1 MSQQVG
7 RRFAGGEDSGGGER
21 RANKIVGFVGE
32 RDGLNPNSEVGFGKP
47 RIDTDQP
54 NTTTAAIEGAPPLE
68 CGDLS
73 PLLRRRLV
81 AVELPSASGHAGAP
95 ALARAVNAPSLAHAP
110 HRPTATSRLRKSGG
124 KSPHSKFSDPP
135 VAALLRWV
143 HPWFNFG
150 IRAEVDGAG
159 RGNGNKKGSR
169 EETLGETAEEPGGY
183 LNAFCS
189 TVVVRAEG
197 VVRMTRS

>member
-1 MSQQVG
+1 MRSWVVSQQVG

-110 HRPTATSRLRKSGG
+110 HRPTATSRLG
-124 KSPHSKFSDPP
+124 KAVTSHRTPSS
-135 VAALLRWV
+135 VILRWRLCCAG
-143 HPWFNFG
+143 FIRGSISAFG
-150 IRAEVDGAG
+150 RKWTGRDGEG
-159 RGNGNKKGSR
+159 HGTENEKGSR
-169 EETLGETAEEPGGY
+169 EETLGET
-183 LNAFCS
+183 LLD
-189 TVVVRAEG
+189 RA
-197 VVRMTRS
+197 VI